1 MRRHYS
7 PRTEES
13 YRHWV
18 RQYIFFHDKQ
28 HPNTLDKT
36 HIEAFLNHLALNKTV
51 SASTQM
57 QALNALVFLYK
68 HVLKLDIG
76 EMEDLRRVK
85 RFKNLPT
92 ILSQA
97 EVKSILDLMQGQ
109 TAILASL
116 LYGAGLRVNE
126 SVTLRVQDVDL
137 SRRIITVRNSKGH
150 KARNVPLPER
160 LYEPLQRHF
169 IWRKKLHVNDCLRG
183 WGYVILPNALH
194 RKYPN
199 ANTQF
204 EWQFLFPSNLVRK
217 DETTNQV
224 RRWHCASST
233 IQKALRKSVQQ
244 NKLYKRVTCHT
255 LRHSFA
261 THLLEAGTDIR
272 TIQELMGHNNVKT
285 TMIYTHVVNKTVLTT
300 KSPLDGL

>member
-1 MRRHYS
+1 
-7 PRTEES
+7 
-13 YRHWV
+13 
-18 RQYIFFHDKQ
+18 
-28 HPNTLDKT
+28 
-36 HIEAFLNHLALNKTV
+36 
-51 SASTQM
+51 M

-68 HVLKLDIG
+68 HVLKIDVG

-92 ILSQA
+92 ILSKD
-97 EVKSILDLMQGQ
+97 EVKAILGLMKGQ

-126 SVTLRVQDVDL
+126 CVTLRVQDVDL

-160 LYEPLQRHF
+160 LCEQLQQHF

-183 WGYVILPNALH
+183 WGYVVLPNALH

-204 EWQFLFPSNLVRK
+204 EWQFLFASNAVRK
-217 DETTNQV
+217 DPETNQM

-233 IQKALRKSVQQ
+233 IQKALRKSVKENQ
-244 NKLYKRVTCHT
+244 LFKRVTCHT

-272 TIQELMGHNNVKT
+272 TIQELMGHTNIKT
-285 TMIYTHVVNKTVLTT
+285 TMIYTHVVNKDILNT
-300 KSPLDGL
+300 KSPLDNL